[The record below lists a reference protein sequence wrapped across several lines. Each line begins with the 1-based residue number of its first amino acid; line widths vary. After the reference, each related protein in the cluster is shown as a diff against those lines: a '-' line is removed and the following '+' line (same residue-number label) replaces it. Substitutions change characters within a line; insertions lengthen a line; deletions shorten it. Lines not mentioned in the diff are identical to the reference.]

1 MLSLVYVDILSICC
15 GSILSSFQFVFFF
28 VLHSFS
34 YVTTH
39 NIEPRMLLNH
49 NIYLYHAQNK
59 APLFVVLYWVE
70 IITEFIFKSKHLE
83 GPWQYALVCQSSMV
97 VSTGMYNYTSD
108 LYGDPSLLSDSL
120 S

>member
-1 MLSLVYVDILSICC
+1 MVQFYPLSNL
-15 GSILSSFQFVFFF
+15 
-28 VLHSFS
+28 SFS
-34 YVTTH
+34 LFYTH
-39 NIEPRMLLNH
+39 FHMLRYTINIEPRIKLNH

-97 VSTGMYNYTSD
+97 VSTGI
-108 LYGDPSLLSDSL
+108 
-120 S
+120 